1 MGLIFLDVI
10 MEIMDGKYWCGIT
23 EFPYGPIS
31 HANTFESRHIR
42 STRPEQ
48 KTIGTSKSPTADMP
62 QIVAPLAISPPR
74 NNSRLFTSQD
84 LFSSLT
90 ANLRHKDNRPSTLL
104 RHMPE
109 DDYSVPAPPPPSP
122 VSFRADKWHMPTR
135 H

>member
-1 MGLIFLDVI
+1 
-10 MEIMDGKYWCGIT
+10 
-23 EFPYGPIS
+23 
-31 HANTFESRHIR
+31 
-42 STRPEQ
+42 
-48 KTIGTSKSPTADMP
+48 MP

-122 VSFRADKWHMPTR
+122 GVHVTEIIYMTQTVKASMSHVDVFSRD
-135 H
+135 